1 MTKYMMSNNK
11 PVQNQIINK
20 LEIETEDANQKV
32 LSQINSENANMQ
44 LDGVNIFILFYLIVK
59 LVWICAF

>member
-1 MTKYMMSNNK
+1 MMSNNK

-32 LSQINSENANMQ
+32 LKQINSENANMK
-44 LDGVNIFILFYLIVK
+44 LDGVNIFICI
-59 LVWICAF
+59 

>member
-1 MTKYMMSNNK
+1 MSNNK

-32 LSQINSENANMQ
+32 LRQINSENTNMKI
-44 LDGVNIFILFYLIVK
+44 DGVNIYI
-59 LVWICAF
+59 